1 MPHQNLHPIKNRL
14 LLSTMLLFFTQSD
27 TSMSQGRA
35 LYIDRRN
42 APDPPTVK
50 KKINSR
56 SLSTTTLTNRNTEGE
71 NEKGARVTGVLG
83 QTATARKYTVP
94 TTIATLAD
102 GSTEGEDSCMPI
114 TTQTLKPNI
123 LFPKPPL
130 TAGNGTES
138 KTSMNGNTTE
148 GKRGT
153 HVPNVAKTVVLS
165 GRFPAPSEPAPC
177 PPTMTSGNKEKDRGD
192 TGILNVAKSLEPNV
206 LIPPPTVSDIVESKS
221 QTPSTLTNGS
231 TGGFNKKESGV
242 TKSPKPNILPFKPAP
257 LNTDSNSSAL
267 ANGGVETENEGHTPI
282 PNATKFSTLPPVL
295 SSKPVPKQRTS
306 TLQRSISDPHRISV
320 NQSTKQ
326 GPPQTNG
333 CHSETMH
340 HYDVPIRRFHSLSS
354 EDAEEPSSDS
364 GSSEPRLTEKSTSGK
379 EGSLSTSPSD
389 TCVELFS
396 PINHSPSSGVQG
408 QLYAINARLATIAN
422 QISKIQTRQSA
433 FEMELQAMKHHEK
446 APRAMITSDMS
457 PAQVS
462 T

>member
-1 MPHQNLHPIKNRL
+1 
-14 LLSTMLLFFTQSD
+14 
-27 TSMSQGRA
+27 MSQGRA
-35 LYIDRRN
+35 LYIDRRK

-83 QTATARKYTVP
+83 QTVQSKSATARKYTDP
-94 TTIATLAD
+94 KFSTTIATLAD

-114 TTQTLKPNI
+114 TTKTLKPNI

-138 KTSMNGNTTE
+138 KSPATSMN

-153 HVPNVAKTVVLS
+153 HVPSVAQSMVLS

-177 PPTMTSGNKEKDRGD
+177 PPTTTSKNKEKDRGD
-192 TGILNVAKSLEPNV
+192 TSILNVAKSLEPNV

-231 TGGFNKKESGV
+231 TGGSNEKESGV
-242 TKSPKPNILPFKPAP
+242 TKSLKPNILPFKPAP
-257 LNTDSNSSAL
+257 LNIDSNSSAL
-267 ANGGVETENEGHTPI
+267 ANGGVETENEGGAI
-282 PNATKFSTLPPVL
+282 PKVAPVL

-320 NQSTKQ
+320 NQGTKQ
-326 GPPQTNG
+326 GPPLTNG

-340 HYDVPIRRFHSLSS
+340 HYDVPVRRFHSLSS